1 MGIEEN
7 KEVAS
12 VKYPRIYAD
21 ESGETHFDDV
31 EIELTP
37 TIAAPPAPPINLS
50 SPMPATQFVY
60 YSFPAGY
67 IGEWHPVPHRQIFF
81 ILSGEIAGE
90 VSDGEVRT
98 FKTGDTVLGEDTVG
112 KGHRTWVTS
121 DTDVLTAVV
130 QLS

>member
-7 KEVAS
+7 KEVTS
-12 VKYPRIYAD
+12 VKYARMYAD

-37 TIAAPPAPPINLS
+37 TNAAPPAPPINLS
-50 SPMPATQFVY
+50 SPIPATQFVY

-67 IGEWHPVPHRQIFF
+67 RGEWHPVPHRQIFF

-98 FKTGDTVLGEDTVG
+98 FKTGDAVLGEDSVG
-112 KGHRTWVTS
+112 KGHRTRVTS

>member
-1 MGIEEN
+1 MGVEE
-7 KEVAS
+7 KEVIS
-12 VKYPRIYAD
+12 MKYARIYAD
-21 ESGETHFDDV
+21 ESGDTHFDDV

-37 TIAAPPAPPINLS
+37 TNIAPPAPPINLS
-50 SPMPATQFVY
+50 SPIPATQFVY

-98 FKTGDTVLGEDTVG
+98 VRTGDAVLVEDVIG

>member
-7 KEVAS
+7 KVVN
-12 VKYPRIYAD
+12 VKYARIYAD

-37 TIAAPPAPPINLS
+37 TNIAPPAPPINLS
-50 SPMPATQFVY
+50 SPIPAIQFIY
-60 YSFPAGY
+60 YSFYAGY

-98 FKTGDTVLGEDTVG
+98 FKTGDAVLGEDVIG